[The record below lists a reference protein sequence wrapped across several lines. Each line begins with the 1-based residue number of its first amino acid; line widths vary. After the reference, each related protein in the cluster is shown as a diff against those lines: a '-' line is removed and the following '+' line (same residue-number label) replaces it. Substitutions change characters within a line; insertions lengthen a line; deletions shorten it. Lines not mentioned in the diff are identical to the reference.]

1 MEIVGGLRPSASD
14 RSRCRLFPAQL
25 RELGAAYGDPLELRL
40 EPSGERYLCCAW
52 PRSATEAQAGLV
64 PADLS
69 VRLCESADVPRSAGV
84 GGAGTGGADGSPTRL
99 RLLRHP
105 SATGVPPPAAQT
117 VWLRARSGASTLHG
131 ESSEEL
137 RLRWRG
143 WLCGRLICPH
153 AQLPFGP
160 LLLDVVRVAPA
171 SAAAVR
177 CVGRTVIN
185 LLPPLAPP
193 RAPARSLAQYH
204 VFAGQAAAF
213 KSLTTLLDASV
224 NFADALKTW
233 GTRPTTANTP
243 P

>member
-52 PRSATEAQAGLV
+52 PRSATEAQAGPV

-69 VRLCESADVPRSAGV
+69 VRLCESADVPRSAGRGGAGT
-84 GGAGTGGADGSPTRL
+84 GGAGTGGADASPTRL

-105 SATGVPPPAAQT
+105 SATAVPPPAAQT

-177 CVGRTVIN
+177 CVGRTVIH
-185 LLPPLAPP
+185 LLPPLPQA

-213 KSLTTLLDASV
+213 RSLTSLLDASV
-224 NFADALKTW
+224 NFADALKKI
-233 GTRPTTANTP
+233 GRAHV
-243 P
+243 